1 MCIREAKKV
10 QNQTAHQA
18 VKHEATA
25 RLAAGVQQ
33 RGGSVGRQLETLILL
48 RASQGLRQKD
58 VASRVGI
65 TTSYYGMI
73 EQGVRTPQLR
83 IAYRL
88 ANFFN
93 TSIEAIFFAK

>member
-1 MCIREAKKV
+1 MQNQMAQQARDVGEARFTPNGRWQEAKGARS
-10 QNQTAHQA
+10 QNIGQ
-18 VKHEATA
+18 
-25 RLAAGVQQ
+25 
-33 RGGSVGRQLETLILL
+33 QLEKLILL
-48 RASQGLRQKD
+48 RASRGLRQQD

-93 TSIEAIFFAK
+93 TSIEEIFFAK

>member
-1 MCIREAKKV
+1 M
-10 QNQTAHQA
+10 QNQAMRQTVNNHKANFLSIA
-18 VKHEATA
+18 A
-25 RLAAGVQQ
+25 RED
-33 RGGSVGRQLETLILL
+33 GREHKSQKMGKQLDKLVLL
-48 RASQGLRQKD
+48 RASRGLRQQD

-93 TSIEAIFFAK
+93 TSIEEIFFIK

>member
-1 MCIREAKKV
+1 M
-10 QNQTAHQA
+10 QSQTARQLLSGNE
-18 VKHEATA
+18 VGFTPIGTWKDEGKHA
-25 RLAAGVQQ
+25 LQKAGK
-33 RGGSVGRQLETLILL
+33 QLETLILL
-48 RASQGLRQKD
+48 RASRGLRQQD

-93 TSIEAIFFAK
+93 TSIEEIFFAK

>member
-1 MCIREAKKV
+1 M
-10 QNQTAHQA
+10 QNQTAHQ
-18 VKHEATA
+18 VLEHGGTVRLVTNA
-25 RLAAGVQQ
+25 RR
-33 RGGSVGRQLETLILL
+33 RGGKMGRQLERLILL
-48 RASQGLRQKD
+48 RASRGLRQQD
-58 VASRVGI
+58 VASCIGI

-93 TSIEAIFFAK
+93 TSIEEIFFAK

>member
-1 MCIREAKKV
+1 M

-18 VKHEATA
+18 LEHGGTV
-25 RLAAGVQQ
+25 RLVTNVRP
-33 RGGSVGRQLETLILL
+33 RGGKVGRQLESLILL
-48 RASQGLRQKD
+48 RTSRGLRQQD

-65 TTSYYGMI
+65 TASYYGMI